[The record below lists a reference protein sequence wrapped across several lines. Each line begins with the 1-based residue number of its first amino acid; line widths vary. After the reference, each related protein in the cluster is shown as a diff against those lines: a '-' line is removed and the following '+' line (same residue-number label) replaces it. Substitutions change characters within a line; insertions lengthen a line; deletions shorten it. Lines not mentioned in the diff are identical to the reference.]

1 MRISD
6 WSSDVCSSDLVAAA
20 MCWTAP
26 AVAQERQRYAIPS
39 GDAVAAVQ
47 RLAVQSGVQVMVP
60 QSDLKGITTNDINC
74 NYTPVEALRPM
85 LAGKGLEV
93 GQNRDGGG
101 GVRCPSRPIFPPPCG
116 GHRGEIFFQG
126 PRPQRERAA
135 QPT

>member
-47 RLAVQSGVQVMVP
+47 RLAVQSGVQVMVT
-60 QSDLKGITTNDINC
+60 QSDLKGITTNGINGS
-74 NYTPVEALRPM
+74 YTPVEALRHM
-85 LAGKGLEV
+85 LAGTGLEV
-93 GQNRDGGG
+93 VENRDGVVGMSRADRSVIQQTGG
-101 GVRCPSRPIFPPPCG
+101 APREERVVTAWRSRKRVLEG
-116 GHRGEIFFQG
+116 KG
-126 PRPQRERAA
+126 
-135 QPT
+135 

>member
-1 MRISD
+1 
-6 WSSDVCSSDLVAAA
+6 

-60 QSDLKGITTNDINC
+60 QSDLKGITTNDINGS
-74 NYTPVEALRPM
+74 YTPVEALRHM

-93 GQNRDGGG
+93 VENRDG
-101 GVRCPSRPIFPPPCG
+101 VVLIRRA
-116 GHRGEIFFQG
+116 
-126 PRPQRERAA
+126 ERDRTRDVEGKRVAVSV
-135 QPT
+135 

>member
-1 MRISD
+1 
-6 WSSDVCSSDLVAAA
+6 

-60 QSDLKGITTNDINC
+60 QSDLKGITTNDINGS
-74 NYTPVEALRPM
+74 YTPVEALRHM

-93 GQNRDGGG
+93 VENRDG
-101 GVRCPSRPIFPPPCG
+101 VVVIR
-116 GHRGEIFFQG
+116 
-126 PRPQRERAA
+126 RADRSIV
-135 QPT
+135 QPTGGEPRDEIVVTRSEERRVGKECVSTCRSRCSPYH

>member
-60 QSDLKGITTNDINC
+60 QSDLKGITTNDINGR
-74 NYTPVEALRPM
+74 YPPVEEMRHM
-85 LAGKGLEV
+85 LAGMGLEV
-93 GQNRDGGG
+93 VEHRDGGVG
-101 GVRCPSRPIFPPPCG
+101 IRSSSRSYLQPTVG
-116 GHRGEIFFQG
+116 RRGEEVG
-126 PRPQRERAA
+126 REMVGERGR
-135 QPT
+135 

>member
-1 MRISD
+1 
-6 WSSDVCSSDLVAAA
+6 

-60 QSDLKGITTNDINC
+60 QSDLKGITTNDINGS
-74 NYTPVEALRPM
+74 YTPVEALRHM

-93 GQNRDGGG
+93 VENRDGVVVIRRADRSIVQPTGG
-101 GVRCPSRPIFPPPCG
+101 DPREEIVVTGPRTERERNRVV
-116 GHRGEIFFQG
+116 RGEGVQVRG
-126 PRPQRERAA
+126 DLGGR
-135 QPT
+135 